1 MPTICS
7 ELVSTSLC
15 VYDHLLAEEHMN
27 MEKSDVSFNNDST
40 AHSRSWWL
48 VAERQMN
55 GALFYVLNASYY
67 LLVQLLKPLSG
78 KKMEPNEEELIAPEP
93 LEVGDQGL
101 GDDDLGGG
109 VRGGVWALWEQGPQ
123 AWYRGQPV
131 L

>member
-1 MPTICS
+1 
-7 ELVSTSLC
+7 
-15 VYDHLLAEEHMN
+15 
-27 MEKSDVSFNNDST
+27 MEIVEIVNNDST

-48 VAERQMN
+48 LARTQTN
-55 GALFYVLNASYY
+55 GGLFYVLNASCY

-78 KKMEPNEEELIAPEP
+78 KRMEPKDEKLIVLEL

-123 AWYRGQPV
+123 EWYRGQPV

>member
-1 MPTICS
+1 M
-7 ELVSTSLC
+7 
-15 VYDHLLAEEHMN
+15 
-27 MEKSDVSFNNDST
+27 
-40 AHSRSWWL
+40 
-48 VAERQMN
+48 
-55 GALFYVLNASYY
+55 LNESYY

-78 KKMEPNEEELIAPEP
+78 KKMEPKDEKLIVLEL